1 MRFRDR
7 KPAPFLARKD
17 RSRIVR
23 LSVAFVMIVLAIKVA
38 ADPATWVWMF
48 PRDPAK
54 GHAAASLDDVRYD
67 VSLEDEPL
75 RADEFRS
82 DTNSSSAASNATDDV
97 GLLFSN
103 VTLADVEDDTLSLRK
118 ADRVAYHAVLDRLR
132 AADERDIESAA
143 DPSGTFPA
151 VMTEPAH
158 FRGRVVSIR
167 GTARRILEIPATSAN
182 SQEAGR
188 LYELWVFTPDSGD
201 NPWRVVATDIP
212 KGLPRGLLEDGV
224 PVRIAGVF
232 FKRQGYETQAHA
244 LHVAPLLLA
253 KTVHRVRPAGRRLA
267 EFDPTPW
274 LIGAGIAVAVVLALA
289 FIRFRREDRAFEK
302 TTLARFT
309 AATPD
314 EVAAIPDAETDNPAI
329 FFQKLESAEHSHQ
342 EPENTLPQGPHG

>member
-23 LSVAFVMIVLAIKVA
+23 LSVALVMIVLAIKVA

-48 PRDPAK
+48 PHDPAK
-54 GHAAASLDDVRYD
+54 GRAAPSLDDVRYD

-82 DTNSSSAASNATDDV
+82 DTNSSSTASDATAAE
-97 GLLFSN
+97 GLLFSDA
-103 VTLADVEDDTLSLRK
+103 TLADVEDDTLTLRK
-118 ADRVAYHAVLDRLR
+118 SDRVAYHAVLDRLR
-132 AADERDIESAA
+132 AADEREIESAA
-143 DPSGTFPA
+143 DPSGTYPA

-158 FRGRVVSIR
+158 FRGRVVSLR
-167 GTARRILEIPATSAN
+167 GTARRILEIPASDAN
-182 SQEAGR
+182 SQESGR

-201 NPWRVVATDIP
+201 NPWRIVATDIP
-212 KGLPRGLLEDGV
+212 EGLPRGLLDNGV

-274 LIGAGIAVAVVLALA
+274 LIGAGIALAALLTLA
-289 FIRFRREDRAFEK
+289 FIRFRKEDKAFEK

-314 EVAAIPDAETDNPAI
+314 EVAAIPDAAPDDPAA
-329 FFQKLESAEHSHQ
+329 FFQKLQAAE
-342 EPENTLPQGPHG
+342 QGPHGSEKN